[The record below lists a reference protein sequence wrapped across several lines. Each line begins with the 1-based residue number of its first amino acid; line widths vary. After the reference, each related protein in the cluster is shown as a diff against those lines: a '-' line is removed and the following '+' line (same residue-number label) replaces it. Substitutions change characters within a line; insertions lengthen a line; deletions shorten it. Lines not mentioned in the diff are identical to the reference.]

1 MRQAYKAYN
10 ITFTDSKQNSDH
22 AYAAASRSIER
33 RMLID
38 FAKEIGSNI
47 LIAGANI
54 TAMMPYILDPNY
66 NFQTSYKINADDISR
81 LATVLSVQ
89 ARKNHIDNIDLH
101 RRKNLANKE
110 NMEVKKKNI
119 FFLLIK
125 AIQYQIKRLCPKM
138 LRSLRKITCSV
149 YR

>member
-10 ITFTDSKQNSDH
+10 ITFTDSKLNSDH

-66 NFQTSYKINADDISR
+66 NFHLCCPIIDGRDTSRHIDHAMKINYNNIS
-81 LATVLSVQ
+81 A
-89 ARKNHIDNIDLH
+89 DNINRVKESVCNKTLQQEMA
-101 RRKNLANKE
+101 KN
-110 NMEVKKKNI
+110 
-119 FFLLIK
+119 
-125 AIQYQIKRLCPKM
+125 AI
-138 LRSLRKITCSV
+138 
-149 YR
+149 